1 MQGACDMFLFVN
13 LKFLCS
19 FQKTKMTHNV
29 HIIFFFFF
37 FFLLF
42 PEKLLSV
49 CMLLQE
55 GQDIGMTHLTIRQSL
70 QGDVSSTLR
79 WRASQEKG
87 VLWSKME
94 FWNFLN

>member
-29 HIIFFFFF
+29 HIIFFFFTF
-37 FFLLF
+37 FFIFLLF
-42 PEKLLSV
+42 PESLLSV

-79 WRASQEKG
+79 
-87 VLWSKME
+87 
-94 FWNFLN
+94 